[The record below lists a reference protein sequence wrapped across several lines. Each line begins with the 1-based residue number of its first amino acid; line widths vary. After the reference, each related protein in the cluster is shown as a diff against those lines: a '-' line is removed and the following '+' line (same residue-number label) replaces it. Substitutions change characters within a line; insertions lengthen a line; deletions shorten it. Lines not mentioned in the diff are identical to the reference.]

1 MSLKDK
7 MTALADAIRSKT
19 GGTEALTL
27 DQMAEDVAAIE
38 VRLPEQG
45 KQATPSLEEQ
55 IITPDEGKAIN
66 QVIIAPITG
75 ELLEEL
81 DEDFKAENIAK
92 DVEVFGKIGTA
103 VAAKTC
109 SIILNKPLNS
119 VLSKGTATFY
129 YTKLVDSN
137 LQSAITTLDV
147 TEGGTIENVICGSFL
162 AIHLNGTALV
172 SGFAYSG
179 LIDLD
184 WRYGLAGVNGIL
196 YFFEVTS
203 IGGEQCSLTPQKPSL
218 DYD

>member
-45 KQATPSLEEQ
+45 KQVTPSLEEQ

-103 VAAKTC
+103 AAAKTC
-109 SIILNKPLNS
+109 GIVLNKSPS
-119 VLSKGTATFY
+119 VLLKGTVTFY

-137 LQSAITTLDV
+137 LQSTITTLDLV
-147 TEGGTIENVICGSFL
+147 EGGTIDNVVCGSFL
-162 AIHLNGTALV
+162 AIHYKGTMPTYELV
-172 SGFAYSG
+172 YSG

-184 WRYGLAGVNGIL
+184 WPYSIAGSNGIL
-196 YFFEVTS
+196 IFLKVTS
-203 IGGEQCSLTPQKPSL
+203 IGGEQCSVTPQMISA